1 MPASQKIRKRFF
13 LTFLLVFFDILKPM
27 TFFIYNQDCLV
38 TAFYRVYAFLH
49 FLKLLVFVAI
59 ILFFVNKSIKL
70 KAGLGVDPKT
80 KLFKEVQSIGSY
92 IRGF

>member
-1 MPASQKIRKRFF
+1 MPIVWVSVEGLHTNNSASAVGDNKADFISKFIRFIQF
-13 LTFLLVFFDILKPM
+13 ALTYTLYLRSVK
-27 TFFIYNQDCLV
+27 
-38 TAFYRVYAFLH
+38 
-49 FLKLLVFVAI
+49 AI
-59 ILFFVNKSIKL
+59 NYLILFFVNKSIKL